1 MNNQI
6 TVKNNIGNT
15 ITISN
20 DMVLNVLT
28 YLSDNYAPGS
38 TVLNVDNG
46 LDFTAN
52 SIILLEGIGQER
64 AEFKNLSSFT
74 ATTLTV
80 NATTFSHNL
89 GTSVYIS
96 QYDQIVIEKASSL
109 NGSYSTLGT
118 YLIQC
123 TQQNTVVQDVAG
135 TSTTYYR
142 FKLKNSLSGLESA
155 LSVSVA
161 PLVFGNSTI
170 ASMIETVRTQVGVS
184 ESDPVITTTFLL
196 GAINEAREYMKDTM
210 AGFKQGWLSKFEHPI
225 QLLAGWNFV
234 KLPDDYDYN
243 FTNNALLAVR
253 YPRIGGLAPYPVQY
267 IDKREWNSAA
277 YSLKYT
283 YVVGNVIS
291 GATTITVNDIGDFT
305 PAPTGTIFIATNN
318 FNQKILQ
325 VNYTGVD
332 LNTNTFT
339 GCTGIT
345 RGIDDGTQ
353 IFAFP
358 TFSVPA
364 YYTVYEGKIVFNR
377 PIPDIMQARNV
388 YIDYYKAMESIT
400 DINQTLDEPFKNI
413 YRFYLRFAIKYRRDN
428 TIKQEDDPDY
438 KMFAGLVKQWID
450 NHYIGQTQK
459 VIIR

>member
-38 TVLNVDNG
+38 TVLSVDNG

-52 SIILLEGIGQER
+52 SIVLLEGIGQER
-64 AEFKNLSSFT
+64 AEFKTLSTFT
-74 ATTLTV
+74 ATSITV
-80 NATTFSHNL
+80 NATSFAHNR
-89 GTSVYIS
+89 GTAVYIS
-96 QYDQIVIEKASSL
+96 QYDQIVIEKASSI
-109 NGSYSTLGT
+109 NGSYSVLGT

-123 TQQNTVVQDVAG
+123 TQQNTVVQDTVG
-135 TSTTYYR
+135 LTTTYYR
-142 FKLKNSLSGLESA
+142 FKLKNSVSGLTSDY
-155 LSVSVA
+155 SVSVA
-161 PLVFGNSTI
+161 ALPFGSNSVAATI
-170 ASMIETVRTQVGVS
+170 ESVRTQVGVS
-184 ESDPVITTTFLL
+184 ESDPIITTTFLL
-196 GAINEAREYMKDTM
+196 ASLNEARGFMKDTM

-225 QLLAGWNFV
+225 QLLAGWNYI

-253 YPRIGGLAPYPVQY
+253 YPRIGGLAPYPLQY

-283 YVVGNVIS
+283 YVVGNVLS
-291 GATTITVNDIGDFT
+291 GATTLTVSDIGDFT
-305 PAPTGTIFIATNN
+305 PAPTGTIFIATND
-318 FNQKILQ
+318 FSQKILQ
-325 VNYTGVD
+325 VTYTGVD
-332 LNTNTFT
+332 LSTNTFT
-339 GCTGIT
+339 GCVGIT

-353 IFAFP
+353 LFAFP

-364 YYTVYEGKIVFNR
+364 YYTVYDGKIVFNR

-388 YIDYYKAMESIT
+388 YIDYYKKMEPIT
-400 DINQTLDEPFKNI
+400 DINQTLDEPFKEI
-413 YRFYLRFAIKYRRDN
+413 YRYYLRFAIKYRRDN
-428 TIKQEDDPDY
+428 TIKQADDPDY
-438 KMFAGLVKQWID
+438 KMFTNLITQWID
-450 NHYIGQTQK
+450 NHYIGQMQK